1 MPTRISLRRVEE
13 PPRASSWPY
22 PVRWPNFSRMRR
34 RLENAPLLVGLKPRS
49 KCSNQSFGR
58 GASSY
63 LCAVPRPTDQP
74 LTTLSASKHDRP
86 TDQRAVVGDFGWQL
100 SKNPAAQARCA
111 MLPLLHVCSGHP
123 RPRPRRRVTLEDHT
137 AFRCPSGAFLEERGL
152 VDRTPRLQRHVR
164 QALAR
169 GLLPS
174 LEDASTRQSQNATLF
189 YTHESLPV
197 AEARRLPHAPAASL
211 RGEPALLRDPAV
223 WQRAKDQPGLRP
235 PRHRVPSGMEGGE
248 LLARVFFLL
257 QHVGAAVGKRRLGA
271 RPRCRCGA
279 PLAVTPPHP
288 PSMGAAEM
296 LGC

>member
-100 SKNPAAQARCA
+100 SKNLLCEAAR
-111 MLPLLHVCSGHP
+111 SGGSYVWN
-123 RPRPRRRVTLEDHT
+123 R
-137 AFRCPSGAFLEERGL
+137 
-152 VDRTPRLQRHVR
+152 QRH
-164 QALAR
+164 
-169 GLLPS
+169 
-174 LEDASTRQSQNATLF
+174 LERVPA
-189 YTHESLPV
+189 SLPGPSW
-197 AEARRLPHAPAASL
+197 RLSIASSLLSSLREMHSHIRATTWLLTVTTHNHGAVTTTVGSSAPCSQTPLSLSAASL
-211 RGEPALLRDPAV
+211 
-223 WQRAKDQPGLRP
+223 
-235 PRHRVPSGMEGGE
+235 SG
-248 LLARVFFLL
+248 R
-257 QHVGAAVGKRRLGA
+257 
-271 RPRCRCGA
+271 
-279 PLAVTPPHP
+279 T
-288 PSMGAAEM
+288 S
-296 LGC
+296 

>member
-100 SKNPAAQARCA
+100 SKNPRRRPARRGGVTRGFLRHGCFALLKVQVSLSCETEATGFEAIACPQQPPPRARRSQAGAVRECVRAHHRRLKSKLDSEVRAHPGFLRCA
-111 MLPLLHVCSGHP
+111 SAESAGAHV
-123 RPRPRRRVTLEDHT
+123 
-137 AFRCPSGAFLEERGL
+137 
-152 VDRTPRLQRHVR
+152 
-164 QALAR
+164 
-169 GLLPS
+169 
-174 LEDASTRQSQNATLF
+174 
-189 YTHESLPV
+189 
-197 AEARRLPHAPAASL
+197 
-211 RGEPALLRDPAV
+211 
-223 WQRAKDQPGLRP
+223 KLRP
-235 PRHRVPSGMEGGE
+235 
-248 LLARVFFLL
+248 
-257 QHVGAAVGKRRLGA
+257 
-271 RPRCRCGA
+271 
-279 PLAVTPPHP
+279 
-288 PSMGAAEM
+288 
-296 LGC
+296 

>member
-100 SKNPAAQARCA
+100 SKNPRRCA
-111 MLPLLHVCSGHP
+111 APWDGLCARAASFRYIAGLEVRPVHCHRPAPSRPCLLVGRPARVDFMVAAGWIKRRPGRRVSCRCKLSSGVPAPLGHP
-123 RPRPRRRVTLEDHT
+123 
-137 AFRCPSGAFLEERGL
+137 SG
-152 VDRTPRLQRHVR
+152 
-164 QALAR
+164 
-169 GLLPS
+169 
-174 LEDASTRQSQNATLF
+174 
-189 YTHESLPV
+189 
-197 AEARRLPHAPAASL
+197 
-211 RGEPALLRDPAV
+211 
-223 WQRAKDQPGLRP
+223 PG
-235 PRHRVPSGMEGGE
+235 
-248 LLARVFFLL
+248 
-257 QHVGAAVGKRRLGA
+257 
-271 RPRCRCGA
+271 
-279 PLAVTPPHP
+279 
-288 PSMGAAEM
+288 
-296 LGC
+296 GCT

>member
-100 SKNPAAQARCA
+100 SKTPRRC
-111 MLPLLHVCSGHP
+111 PGT
-123 RPRPRRRVTLEDHT
+123 RRRVLTSACGKKSFT
-137 AFRCPSGAFLEERGL
+137 MK
-152 VDRTPRLQRHVR
+152 
-164 QALAR
+164 
-169 GLLPS
+169 
-174 LEDASTRQSQNATLF
+174 NATSSSDARPWRRDSHL
-189 YTHESLPV
+189 SALS
-197 AEARRLPHAPAASL
+197 RRLTPS
-211 RGEPALLRDPAV
+211 
-223 WQRAKDQPGLRP
+223 
-235 PRHRVPSGMEGGE
+235 HRKCVRTYPN
-248 LLARVFFLL
+248 RI
-257 QHVGAAVGKRRLGA
+257 
-271 RPRCRCGA
+271 
-279 PLAVTPPHP
+279 HP
-288 PSMGAAEM
+288 PP
-296 LGC
+296 L

>member
-100 SKNPAAQARCA
+100 TSPPNNSFSGGRFFCVANPVS
-111 MLPLLHVCSGHP
+111 LPWVGMETPVSAP
-123 RPRPRRRVTLEDHT
+123 R
-137 AFRCPSGAFLEERGL
+137 SGAAPKFCLCSREMGPFGSTLCERAIR
-152 VDRTPRLQRHVR
+152 DC
-164 QALAR
+164 R
-169 GLLPS
+169 G
-174 LEDASTRQSQNATLF
+174 TGT
-189 YTHESLPV
+189 
-197 AEARRLPHAPAASL
+197 
-211 RGEPALLRDPAV
+211 
-223 WQRAKDQPGLRP
+223 
-235 PRHRVPSGMEGGE
+235 
-248 LLARVFFLL
+248 
-257 QHVGAAVGKRRLGA
+257 
-271 RPRCRCGA
+271 
-279 PLAVTPPHP
+279 
-288 PSMGAAEM
+288 
-296 LGC
+296 